1 MFGIDP
7 AVEGGG
13 WAGEDKVM
21 VPSFLVTGGA
31 GFIGS
36 NIAEALVSKGIP
48 VRVLDNFSSGKS
60 GNLDLGYPDFME
72 VLRGDIRDIDDCR
85 KAVKGI
91 RYVFH
96 HAALVSVPESVQ
108 DPRLAHDVNI
118 LGTLNMLLTARE
130 AGVKRFILSSSS
142 AVYGDEQELFSG
154 EDRAVPKGEFM
165 RPRPLSPYGVTK
177 LAGEEFCRIFYQLY
191 GLETVSL
198 RYFNVF
204 GPRQDPSSAYGA
216 VIPKFITALL
226 EGNRPVIFGDGL
238 QTRDFIFVED
248 IVRANL
254 HACYVPQGVAG
265 KVFNIARGKPLN
277 LIDLLKDIREILRSD
292 MDPVFADAREGDIR
306 HSHADTGL
314 SREILGFEPLIPIR
328 KGLEK
333 TIRWYELKAI
343 HERKA

>member
-1 MFGIDP
+1 M
-7 AVEGGG
+7 
-13 WAGEDKVM
+13 VM

-36 NIAEALVSKGIP
+36 NIAESLVSKGIP
-48 VRVLDNFSSGKS
+48 VRVLDNFSSGKPD
-60 GNLDLGYPDFME
+60 NLDLGYPDFME
-72 VLRGDIRDIDDCR
+72 IIRGDIRNPDDCR

-108 DPRLAHDVNI
+108 DPRLVHEVNI
-118 LGTLNMLLTARE
+118 SGTLNMLLAARE
-130 AGVKRFILSSSS
+130 AGVKRFILASSS
-142 AVYGDEQELFSG
+142 AVYGDERELFSG
-154 EDRAVPKGEFM
+154 EDRGVSKGEFM

-204 GPRQDPSSAYGA
+204 GPRQDPWSVYGA
-216 VIPKFITALL
+216 VIPKFVTALL
-226 EGNRPVIFGDGL
+226 EGERPVIFGDGL
-238 QTRDFIFVED
+238 QTRDFMFVDD

-265 KVFNIARGKPLN
+265 KVFNIARGKPLT
-277 LIDLLKDIREILRSD
+277 LIDLLKNIQEILRSD
-292 MDPVFADAREGDIR
+292 MEPVFADAREGDIR
-306 HSHADTGL
+306 HSRADTGL
-314 SREILGFEPLIPIR
+314 AREILGFEPLIPIR

-343 HERKA
+343 HGKKE